1 MTSRNRRSSNV
12 IQPEA
17 VWIYRVK
24 ILSQML
30 QDLES
35 KAVYDYVASHKGVCA
50 LEHDGFVSYEEVT
63 DWFYPSLMIEK
74 MRYGASLS
82 KLMLALSL

>member
-1 MTSRNRRSSNV
+1 
-12 IQPEA
+12 
-17 VWIYRVK
+17 
-24 ILSQML
+24 ML

-50 LEHDGFVSYEEVT
+50 LEHDGFVSYEEIT

-74 MRYGASLS
+74 
-82 KLMLALSL
+82 KH